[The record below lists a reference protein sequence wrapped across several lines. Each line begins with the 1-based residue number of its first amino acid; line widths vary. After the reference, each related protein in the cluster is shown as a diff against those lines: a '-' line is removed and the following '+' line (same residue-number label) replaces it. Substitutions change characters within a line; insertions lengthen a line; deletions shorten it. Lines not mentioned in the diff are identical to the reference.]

1 MYLDYIEDH
10 SYDELPAEVQAEIS
24 REAYQ
29 EQQKLVLDLSTN
41 ATTGLPPRLQQA
53 FQKAT
58 SVAFPGRRMF
68 QYWPWV
74 AAAGWLLF
82 LLTAAQL
89 FRPGPEPQIV
99 YREVEGPSPEPV
111 IIERASV
118 DTFYATKEI
127 VRYVIDTLVLAAET
141 IAPQVVTVIDTV
153 YLPAPTQQ
161 AELITVSRNW
171 SGKESM
177 LEFLVGAD

>member
-1 MYLDYIEDH
+1 MYLDYIADH

-24 REAYQ
+24 QDAYRNHRR
-29 EQQKLVLDLSTN
+29 LILAMSSN
-41 ATTGLPPRLQQA
+41 TTTALPPRLQEA
-53 FQKAT
+53 FLKAT
-58 SVAFPGRRMF
+58 QAAAPRRRLF

-82 LLTAAQL
+82 LLSGLQL
-89 FRPGPEPQIV
+89 LRPPAEPQIV
-99 YREVEGPSPEPV
+99 YREVVSPVPEPV
-111 IIERASV
+111 IVEQT
-118 DTFYATKEI
+118 DTVYLTEEI

-141 IAPQVVTVIDTV
+141 IAPQVVKVIDTV

-171 SGKESM
+171 IGKESM